1 MKMFKKITAL
11 LLSTFMTISL
21 AACGKTTKSTTA
33 DEKVTLTFWHLWK
46 GSEADALQKVIDEFN
61 STHPN
66 IQVKALSGTT
76 SDKQL
81 TALSGGNP
89 PDIGYV
95 IDYTMSKWAGI
106 GAVAPVDDLMLKNKI
121 DPKNFPEAV
130 LNLGK
135 YDGKQYGVP
144 YTMDSYML
152 YYNKDMLAAAGIQPP
167 KTVSELK
174 DDAVKLT
181 KKNSKGE
188 YTQLGFISDNPWLDQ
203 VIWPSAFGAELYDY
217 KTDTVTA
224 NSQAYIDAL
233 KFEISSYQSPYD
245 MKEVLK
251 FKSGFGEYMSPNNPF
266 FQKQLAFDVEGQW
279 FTTFLKQYAP
289 NVNYG
294 IVPIPYPDGK
304 PELDK
309 GGLIQSGMLY
319 ISKASKHQE
328 QAFEFI
334 KYLLSDD
341 AMIKFCASKGSLPT
355 TITALDN
362 PKFKEQAP
370 ELEPF
375 IQVAKGGHAKALPAV
390 PFTKEYMNELLLQD
404 QSAFNLDITPEEA
417 VANVVKKIQPLADE
431 WKIKKQNSK

>member
-1 MKMFKKITAL
+1 MKTLKKITAV
-11 LLSTFMTISL
+11 LLSTIMTVSL
-21 AACGKTTKSTTA
+21 AACSSTAKTTSN
-33 DEKVTLTFWHLWK
+33 EKVTLTFWHLWK
-46 GSEADALQKVIDEFN
+46 GSEAEALQKVIDDFN
-61 STHPN
+61 SSHPN
-66 IQVKALSGTT
+66 IKVEALAGTT
-76 SDKQL
+76 KDKQL

-106 GAVAPVDDLMLKNKI
+106 GAVAPLDEYMTKDKVDS
-121 DPKNFPEAV
+121 KNFPEPV

-135 YDGKQYGVP
+135 FDGKQYGIP

-152 YYNKDMLAAAGIQPP
+152 YYNKDMLKEAGIEPP

-174 DDAVKLT
+174 AAALKLT

-203 VIWPSAFGAELYDY
+203 VIWPFAFGSELYDY
-217 KTDTVTA
+217 KTDTVTPD
-224 NSQAYIDAL
+224 SQAYIDAL
-233 KFEISSYQSPYD
+233 KFEIASYQAPYD
-245 MKEVLK
+245 MKQVLK

-304 PELDK
+304 TELDN

-319 ISKASKHQE
+319 ISKASKHKE
-328 QAFEFI
+328 EAFEFI
-334 KYLLSDD
+334 NYLISDE

-355 TITALDN
+355 TFTALN
-362 PKFKEQAP
+362 NSKFKEQAP

-390 PFTKEYMNELLLQD
+390 PFTKEYMNELLLQT
-404 QSAFNLDITPEEA
+404 QSAFNQEITPEEA
-417 VANVVKKIQPLADE
+417 MKNVVSKIQPLADE